1 MGDHLRVDVLILGA
15 GPAGLMAAAWMAVT
29 GVRTLLVERRPQGT
43 QDGRADGLES
53 RTLEILDSF
62 GLADEIWAEANHT
75 VELALWCDSVDGRLR
90 REEISAN
97 TEPGWSRFYESTLR
111 QGRVED
117 HLLKFMQS
125 AKHLD
130 IRRAT
135 IPTTLEIDYSTIE
148 DHATYPIRVTLDKI
162 PPTDFVKPMNSTSGS
177 GASSPRSEGSE
188 TSVASSA
195 GDSAIAGLETVV
207 EAKYVLGCDGAH
219 SWLRKQ
225 LGIRLEGQS
234 SDYQWGVV
242 DFIPI
247 TDFPDIRKRCIV
259 KSQYG
264 TLMVLPREKRLVRVY
279 TELSPMAS
287 AQYAIQQTPEV
298 IMDRI
303 AEIMQP
309 YMIKTNRINWHTT
322 YKVLTS
328 ISMVCCANAEQAQ
341 VSQRICPK
349 ISVHNRLF
357 LAGDAIHTHSPK
369 AGQGMNVSMQD
380 TYNLGWKLA
389 AVARGASPPDILAT
403 YAQERLPI
411 AQRLIELDQR
421 LCGGMC
427 SMSRGRF
434 DEGYKRAIREENTS
448 FSGLTATYQPNLL
461 ISPSSEAGGSK
472 GASFYSRPSLAR
484 AIRLGARIPS
494 KLVLN
499 QSDSQ
504 ACHLQQRFPSTG
516 QWNLIIFG
524 GDISKIEQMTRVNR
538 LAEALSHPAS
548 YFQQLNKASRARDG
562 VGSVEVYLV
571 HSANRNRIDL
581 FRLPEIFRPCL
592 EDGGI
597 DYSRVMADNESYHHP
612 GGGELYTS
620 FGIDPEGCMVLL
632 RPDQHVAFL
641 STIDDVHGM
650 EGFLRSFTCL

>member
-29 GVRTLLVERRPQGT
+29 GVRTLLVERRPHGT

-62 GLADEIWAEANHT
+62 GLANDIWAEANHT
-75 VELALWCDSVDGRLR
+75 VDLALWCDSVEGVLR

-97 TEPGWSRFYESTLR
+97 TQPGWSRFYESTLR
-111 QGRVED
+111 QGRVEE
-117 HLLKFMQS
+117 HLLNFVQS
-125 AKHLD
+125 AKHID

-135 IPTTLEIDYSTIE
+135 IPTSLEIDYSTIE
-148 DHATYPIRVTLDKI
+148 DHTTYPIRVTLDKV
-162 PPTDFVKPMNSTSGS
+162 PPTDFVKSMNSMSG
-177 GASSPRSEGSE
+177 GEASSPRSEGSE
-188 TSVASSA
+188 TSATSSVA
-195 GDSAIAGLETVV
+195 DSAIAGLDAVV

-219 SWLRKQ
+219 SWLRKN

-247 TDFPDIRKRCIV
+247 TNFPDIRKRCIV
-259 KSQYG
+259 KSKYG
-264 TLMVLPREKRLVRVY
+264 TLMVVPREKRLVRVY
-279 TELSPMAS
+279 SELSPMAS

-298 IMDRI
+298 ILDRI

-309 YMIKTNRINWHTT
+309 YMIKANRIDWYTT
-322 YKVLTS
+322 YK
-328 ISMVCCANAEQAQ
+328 
-341 VSQRICPK
+341 VSQRICSK
-349 ISVHNRLF
+349 VSVHNRLF
-357 LAGDAIHTHSPK
+357 LAGDAVHTHSPK

-403 YAQERLPI
+403 YAHERLPI
-411 AQRLIELDQR
+411 AQRLIQLDQR
-421 LCGGMC
+421 LCSGMC

-434 DEGYKRAIREENTS
+434 DEDHKRAIQEENTS

-472 GASFYSRPSLAR
+472 GPSFCSRPSLAK

-504 ACHLQQRFPSTG
+504 AYHLQQRFSSTG

-524 GDISKIEQMTRVNR
+524 GDISENAQMIRVNR

-548 YFQQLNKASRARDG
+548 YFQQLKKASRRRGG
-562 VGSVEVYLV
+562 VGSVGVYLV

-581 FRLPEIFRPCL
+581 FCLPEIFRPCL
-592 EDGGI
+592 EDGTM
-597 DYSRVMADNESYHHP
+597 DYSKVLADNESYHHS

-632 RPDQHVAFL
+632 RPDQHLAFL
-641 STIDDVHGM
+641 SSLDDVHGM
-650 EGFLRSFTCL
+650 EGFLRLSTCL